1 MCKLCIAL
9 GTFEVDHVIPVSQF
23 LSGQQQ
29 ELQALCL
36 ECHRTKTSLEGNHCT
51 NLESRFSRYDYL
63 NYAASPRLPPLAE
76 LAKSSHFKWSLDATA
91 HVDQRGRLQLA
102 FCREN
107 SLGSHLCEHQDR
119 LLVMQHVAKKCR
131 PAVKQLLAP
140 GRHPSRHGGAE
151 SKGESLLLTGFQ
163 ARRRFPRQ
171 GSPTVNLVISRAKGL
186 QINEREN
193 RRLMQVSS
201 DPAARCRREP
211 EGGVVRLES
220 GQTFAGPELLKHTAS
235 VQGLICGD
243 GSALATPRFL
253 TSQGAQRLRNPRNLA
268 QPGFKPIDSHE
279 WKFYVEGTNVWKQN
293 YKTGRKARKREEEKA
308 AAEERQEKKANE
320 EKAAAQAVAKEEK
333 AKKAAVEEQ
342 RQNCEKK
349 EGKKAGHCGHYAVTT
364 DSFFGPGF
372 KPKEMFG
379 MRKESTGMG
388 EGELKVKLKMGA
400 DFVGTTGLLKFQKSK
415 LMHGSAEQAR
425 LGTQGYELLV
435 HEIVDVLIKPKTV
448 TIDQQ
453 MEANVVTKCG
463 TEQRAARHIIISTV
477 QPRDSVASYQAV
489 PLVPLNA
496 KALVDIYGTYL
507 TSEISPGQG
516 ALGAAIPRSMQSN
529 LASTVQSALG
539 LTNTLNICH
548 AGLWTRIWLNLLSTE
563 FAARAAGSEV
573 QWVAPG
579 ADMVWNGS
587 VGSGGKSYLMY
598 DTLAQQGRVVFL
610 EMQLEEL
617 QDLAPAIRMLLSSY
631 PVFQVR
637 YSVDMQN
644 DLCDASSMQ
653 DQPMFEPD
661 GDYTDVNGD
670 MDFMPMA
677 EMFRFEYPG
686 QVVVL
691 TEREEALRAGDLP
704 LGFTEMGAL
713 GAPVNGAQ
721 PGTLVPAGAFL
732 TGGPY
737 SAERVQRAVTLLAN
751 ALPDAGGCSSGFLNA
766 VSRLCS
772 PCWMGVYGSES
783 LDQSA
788 AVTATGKVLFPAE
801 CSTPKFIE
809 SYKKILTTANAYAAE
824 IAWWCNRNPD
834 YIAWSHGNLNVD
846 NVFFWRT
853 AEGALDLGILDWGGA
868 SSGSMGW
875 KLWWWLYCCE
885 YDFLNSTLDQLLDTF
900 IAEYQANGGP
910 ALDREELRWQFTLS
924 ALAQGVGLLGA
935 VPQIYKMCKKT
946 EWPTI
951 KSRKDPRIVNNIDG
965 KNTLRIYIGVKG
977 SGNMIKDWDIER
989 KLDNWTKEV
998 CAAAGI
1004 PQKEIV
1010 VPV

>member
-1 MCKLCIAL
+1 M
-9 GTFEVDHVIPVSQF
+9 
-23 LSGQQQ
+23 
-29 ELQALCL
+29 
-36 ECHRTKTSLEGNHCT
+36 N
-51 NLESRFSRYDYL
+51 
-63 NYAASPRLPPLAE
+63 RLPTQRSTAA
-76 LAKSSHFKWSLDATA
+76 AKAKDKTKSDASE
-91 HVDQRGRLQLA
+91 R
-102 FCREN
+102 
-107 SLGSHLCEHQDR
+107 
-119 LLVMQHVAKKCR
+119 KR
-131 PAVKQLLAP
+131 PAEIP
-140 GRHPSRHGGAE
+140 
-151 SKGESLLLTGFQ
+151 
-163 ARRRFPRQ
+163 
-171 GSPTVNLVISRAKGL
+171 
-186 QINEREN
+186 
-193 RRLMQVSS
+193 
-201 DPAARCRREP
+201 
-211 EGGVVRLES
+211 
-220 GQTFAGPELLKHTAS
+220 
-235 VQGLICGD
+235 
-243 GSALATPRFL
+243 
-253 TSQGAQRLRNPRNLA
+253 
-268 QPGFKPIDSHE
+268 
-279 WKFYVEGTNVWKQN
+279 
-293 YKTGRKARKREEEKA
+293 
-308 AAEERQEKKANE
+308 
-320 EKAAAQAVAKEEK
+320 
-333 AKKAAVEEQ
+333 EEQ
-342 RQNCEKK
+342 ADDPSVLQGTLVDLPDVFSLPVHK
-349 EGKKAGHCGHYAVTT
+349 EVNFVTWCAT
-364 DSFFGPGF
+364 
-372 KPKEMFG
+372 KNMA
-379 MRKESTGMG
+379 ST
-388 EGELKVKLKMGA
+388 LR
-400 DFVGTTGLLKFQKSK
+400 
-415 LMHGSAEQAR
+415 HGSAEQAR

-788 AVTATGKVLFPAE
+788 AVTATGHQGKVVIPQG
-801 CSTPKFIE
+801 P
-809 SYKKILTTANAYAAE
+809 TTTTTLQ
-824 IAWWCNRNPD
+824 R
-834 YIAWSHGNLNVD
+834 AWSLSARRLETQTALSTLLGFVRAQSLPEMLSSMGQISKALSVSVFQALRCMSVQPAALNLSGAWEGDGPDQRPVLHNIIQG
-846 NVFFWRT
+846 T
-853 AEGALDLGILDWGGA
+853 AGQVPPFAVVANNMCEQLFGFSFPTTFQASMGYYNTQTRLRSMRRGDFGSLPWTYIDRSLWLPPASPSEFDQAMLTGVALPGFILDEG
-868 SSGSMGW
+868 SSV
-875 KLWWWLYCCE
+875 
-885 YDFLNSTLDQLLDTF
+885 
-900 IAEYQANGGP
+900 
-910 ALDREELRWQFTLS
+910 R
-924 ALAQGVGLLGA
+924 
-935 VPQIYKMCKKT
+935 
-946 EWPTI
+946 
-951 KSRKDPRIVNNIDG
+951 
-965 KNTLRIYIGVKG
+965 
-977 SGNMIKDWDIER
+977 
-989 KLDNWTKEV
+989 
-998 CAAAGI
+998 
-1004 PQKEIV
+1004 
-1010 VPV
+1010 